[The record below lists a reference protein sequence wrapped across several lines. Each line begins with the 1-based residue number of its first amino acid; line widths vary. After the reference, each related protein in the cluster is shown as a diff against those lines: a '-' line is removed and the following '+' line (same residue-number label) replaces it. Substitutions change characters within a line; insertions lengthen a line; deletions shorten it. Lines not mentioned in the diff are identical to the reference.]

1 MKCSVSTPMAE
12 ALLLI
17 GLGVPASCAD
27 SGQEEPELVAEAED
41 GAALTEV
48 VVSVCEPNLTSDGYG
63 ICGGVYFYPRSSERG
78 KLHGFIYEN
87 EDDITIID
95 DDIYFTLTA
104 LDFALDPD
112 SPPDDPCYTF
122 FLTMEGEEW
131 PISAEVEGLLIP
143 DEVTWPDV
151 YVRGTMNLDA
161 FGEHFVFDMPG
172 RADDDPGKTR
182 VTFETEGE

>member
-1 MKCSVSTPMAE
+1 MKCSSASFKMLCIVFLFGNLVFCSHDEEDDSALDFMA
-12 ALLLI
+12 
-17 GLGVPASCAD
+17 
-27 SGQEEPELVAEAED
+27 QD
-41 GAALTEV
+41 GAVITKID
-48 VVSVCEPNLTSDGYG
+48 VSVCEPDLTEGGYG
-63 ICGGVYFYPRSSERG
+63 ICGSVFFYPRSTQRG
-78 KLHGFIYEN
+78 VFFGFIYEN
-87 EDDITIID
+87 EDDIVMVD
-95 DDIYFTLTA
+95 EDIYFTLTA

-182 VTFETEGE
+182 VTFETDDE